1 MGDAQTIEKK
11 AGVHV
16 DIERRE
22 EGRFRCLD
30 SMRGIAALL
39 VVFHH
44 CYKAFDNT
52 GVGVFWWIDHTPLRL
67 LVSGRPSVILFFV
80 LSGFVLAISFE
91 RTVSYFGFVIR
102 RFFRIYLPFAFS
114 IFLSYWLFLLIPAA
128 EIPSYGAWFNN
139 NLPHGEISLP
149 LLYHHLLMIG
159 DIDSVRLNNVVW
171 SLIYEL
177 RISLVFPLL
186 MVIIYRLHAY
196 AAISVALVGCL
207 VVDAFL
213 WLLGYRAESLF
224 YSYSPLTAA
233 LLTAHFSTFFV
244 FGCVIARHRRSIIKM
259 VEESSGSV
267 KFIVLGLATAVL
279 LPAGKWLAD
288 LPLGLLASVYIVL
301 ALGSGKRI
309 RAALESKPLELLGR
323 ISFSLYL
330 LHVPFFQLAVR
341 IWPGHPMP
349 VVLVPIIVP
358 ALSLAVAMIAYRAI
372 EAPSNRLGRRFAA
385 LFERKAQLALA

>member
-1 MGDAQTIEKK
+1 MADAQTLDKS
-11 AGVHV
+11 AVVGV

-22 EGRFRCLD
+22 ERRFKCLD
-30 SMRGIAALL
+30 SLRGIAALL

-52 GVGVFWWIDHTPLRL
+52 GDGVFWWIDHTPLRL

-80 LSGFVLAISFE
+80 LSGFVLAISLE
-91 RTVSYFGFVIR
+91 KSASYFGFVIR
-102 RFFRIYLPFAFS
+102 RVFRIYLPFAFS
-114 IFLSYWLFLLIPAA
+114 ILLSYWLFLLIPAA
-128 EIPSYGAWFNN
+128 EIPFYGAWFNN

-177 RISLVFPLL
+177 RISLVFPFL
-186 MVIIYRLHAY
+186 MALVYRLHAY
-196 AAISVALVGCL
+196 AAISLALVVCL
-207 VVDAFL
+207 VVDATL
-213 WLLGYRAESLF
+213 WLLGYRADSLF

-233 LLTAHFSTFFV
+233 LLTVHFSTFFV
-244 FGCVIARHRRSIIKM
+244 LGCVIARHRSSIIRT
-259 VEESSGSV
+259 VEGSSGRL
-267 KFIVLGLATAVL
+267 KFIVMALATAAL

-301 ALGSGKRI
+301 ALGGGKQT
-309 RAALESKPLELLGR
+309 RAVLESKPLELLGR

-330 LHVPFFQLAVR
+330 LHVPLLQLAVR

-349 VVLVPIIVP
+349 VALVPFIVP
-358 ALSLAVAMIAYRAI
+358 ALSLGVAVIAYRVI
-372 EAPSNRLGRRFAA
+372 EAPSNRIGRRVAA
-385 LFERKAQLALA
+385 LFERRSQLALA